1 MGPKG
6 KTANSNILA
15 RSNGDEEKE
24 RFFFYG
30 PLFIGPHR
38 LSKMNEP
45 EL

>member
-15 RSNGDEEKE
+15 RSNGDEERE
-24 RFFFYG
+24 SFFYG

-38 LSKMNEP
+38 LSEMNEP